1 MPYTVSLQE
10 FPGLPFDAQRQAEQ
24 RFRRALDK
32 ALGEERVDPVLR
44 AFQVAADSS
53 AEDLSKED
61 FALASAWPKAYDLA
75 RTAGFRDLGAAEE
88 AFFEVRAG

>member
-10 FPGLPFDAQRQAEQ
+10 FPGLPFDAQQQAEQ

-32 ALGEERVDPVLR
+32 ALGDRVDPVLR
-44 AFQVAADSS
+44 AFQVASDSS

-61 FALASAWPKAYDLA
+61 FVLASAWPKAYDLA

-88 AFFEVRAG
+88 AFFEVRAD

>member
-1 MPYTVSLQE
+1 MPYTVSLQD
-10 FPGLPFDAQRQAEQ
+10 FPSLPSDAQQQAEQ

-32 ALGEERVDPVLR
+32 ALGERVDTVLR
-44 AFQVAADSS
+44 AFQVASDSS
-53 AEDLSKED
+53 AEDLSKD
-61 FALASAWPKAYDLA
+61 DLALAGAWPKAYDLA

>member
-10 FPGLPFDAQRQAEQ
+10 FPGLPFDAQQQAEQ

-32 ALGEERVDPVLR
+32 ALGERVDPVLR
-44 AFQVAADSS
+44 AFQVASDSS

-75 RTAGFRDLGAAEE
+75 RTAGFRDLGGAEE
-88 AFFEVRAG
+88 AFFEVRAA